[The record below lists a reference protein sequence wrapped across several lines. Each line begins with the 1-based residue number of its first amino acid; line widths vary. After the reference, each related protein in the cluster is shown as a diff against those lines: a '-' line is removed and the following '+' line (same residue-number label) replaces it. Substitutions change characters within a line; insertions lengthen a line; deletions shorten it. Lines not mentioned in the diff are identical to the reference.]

1 MYAIKNICATGLL
14 ALLLNTG
21 ISLAEESMPQETT
34 DSAIEVTDAVLTTEP
49 DHQSTVTEAAP
60 PHTNPTA
67 GRNDEMQPLRVKSV
81 QEDADQAYARGGQQT
96 DHSDWILALLILL
109 GLGGF
114 AIFLNRNKP
123 APKQTE
129 AAPETAVAEVP
140 DVIPVETEAG
150 VAVDEI
156 SSAPDEAQNPTTE
169 TIAEIQEQERE
180 EYEHPV
186 GMDAEP
192 VQETAVTWVAQEE
205 VTASPD
211 TDEQNQPRG
220 KMG

>member
-21 ISLAEESMPQETT
+21 ISLAEESMPQET
-34 DSAIEVTDAVLTTEP
+34 TDAVLTTEP

-150 VAVDEI
+150 VAIDEI
-156 SSAPDEAQNPTTE
+156 SSVQDETLDETRDTSTE

-180 EYEHPV
+180 QEEYEHPV
-186 GMDAEP
+186 ETDAEP

-205 VTASPD
+205 VAALSD

-220 KMG
+220 EMG